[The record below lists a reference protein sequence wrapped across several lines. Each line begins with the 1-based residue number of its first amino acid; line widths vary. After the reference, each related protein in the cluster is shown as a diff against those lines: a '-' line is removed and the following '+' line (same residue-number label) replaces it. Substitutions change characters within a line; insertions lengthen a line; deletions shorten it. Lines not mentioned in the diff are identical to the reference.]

1 MNQGYEMA
9 SDRLRNASFHLAGLV
24 LGGVNVIGGALL
36 TLYVLILKADSG
48 WIDYLIPIVMQIV
61 GYGTLWLRRTNVKD
75 EIKLRL
81 YSLNYVMIPLHLYS
95 FLNDAADPFWAL
107 TFLYVTLAFAL
118 QNRMLVL
125 TSSIASFV
133 GLILIM
139 VLSSV
144 ETITVVDREDHLLR
158 LILFAIFVA
167 YVIWGLKVGK
177 EREALLYDYMNRA
190 ENTAYEDPQLAM
202 PNQLDFNLY
211 VDYQLQKTELIIAK
225 IEINDYQ
232 AMCDVLGHQKC
243 DALLHVFKERVI
255 ESLTDAA
262 HVAKGEGGQF
272 LVAFKADETEQTAQ
286 RLAVLPETL
295 SGMYILQSFDY
306 ILSVSIGVAK
316 SASDGRHSD
325 ELMRNAQFALNHAR
339 TLGMNQLIYCTPELK
354 LTSLKTIQMSD
365 GLHRADLDDE
375 FYLVYQ
381 PQLNLQSNQM
391 SGVEALVRWEHPEL
405 GLIPPGEFVEVAEK
419 NGFIVTLGTWIL
431 RKACA
436 EVQVLNDSLAHPL
449 RLAVN
454 VSVIQVEQPDFVGT
468 VLAALEETG
477 MSPDLLEIELTERAF
492 LNHDEANLMK
502 IRKLQAHGIQV
513 AIDDFGTGY
522 SSFDVLKKVQVDKI
536 KVPREFVDYVDENVD
551 NQHILETILSMASRF
566 GVTCLAEGIERKEEN
581 DFLIRHGGEEVQ
593 GYYYSR
599 PVTLD
604 DVRRQLVA
612 LKA

>member
-9 SDRLRNASFHLAGLV
+9 SDKLRNDSFHLAGLV
-24 LGGVNVIGGALL
+24 LGSVNVIGGALL
-36 TLYVLILKADSG
+36 TLYILILKADPG
-48 WIDYLIPIVMQIV
+48 WIDYLIPFVMQIV
-61 GYGTLWLRRTNVKD
+61 GYGTVWLRRTDVKD
-75 EIKLRL
+75 EMKVRL
-81 YSLNYVMIPLHLYS
+81 YSLNYVIIPLHLYT
-95 FLNDAADPFWAL
+95 FLNDGADPFWAL

-125 TSSIASFV
+125 TSVVASFV

-139 VLSSV
+139 VLSSA
-144 ETITVVDREDHLLR
+144 ETIAVVDREDHLLR

-167 YVIWGLKVGK
+167 YVAWGLKVGK
-177 EREALLYDYMNRA
+177 EKETLLYDYMNRA

-211 VDYQLQKTELIIAK
+211 VDYQLPETELIVAK
-225 IEINDYQ
+225 IEMNEYEAIYN
-232 AMCDVLGHQKC
+232 VLGHRKC
-243 DALLHVFKERVI
+243 EALLHVFKQRII
-255 ESLTDAA
+255 ESLADVA

-272 LVAFKADETEQTAQ
+272 LVAFKADESNQEEQ
-286 RLAVLPETL
+286 RLATLPETL
-295 SGMYILQSFDY
+295 SGMYVLESFDY
-306 ILSVSIGVAK
+306 MLSVSIGVAK
-316 SASDGRHSD
+316 SESDGRHSD

-354 LTSLKTIQMSD
+354 RSSLKTIRLSD
-365 GLHRADLDDE
+365 GLHRAYLDDE
-375 FYLVYQ
+375 FHLVYQ
-381 PQLNLQSNQM
+381 PQLNLRSGQM

-405 GLIPPGEFVEVAEK
+405 GSVPPGVFIEVAEK
-419 NGFIVTLGTWIL
+419 NGFIVKLGTWIL

-436 EVQVLNDSLAHPL
+436 EIQTLNSSLANPL

-454 VSVIQVEQPDFVGT
+454 VSVIQVEQPDFVET

-477 MSPDLLEIELTERAF
+477 MSAELLEIELTERAF

-502 IRKLQAHGIQV
+502 IQKLQSHGIQV

-522 SSFDVLKKVQVDKI
+522 SSFDVLKKVRVDKI

-551 NQHILETILSMASRF
+551 NQHILETILSMANRF

-581 DFLIRHGGEEVQ
+581 DFLVRQGGEEVQ
-593 GYYYSR
+593 GYYYAR
-599 PVTLD
+599 PVALE
-604 DVRRQLVA
+604 DVQRQLFT
-612 LKA
+612 LKS